1 MQPSP
6 ILLCGTFWVG
16 TRKSSLRCGHTGIT
30 CVTRITCNICTSSC
44 IRYCVHFFNENR
56 GIAYLVTLVRCLTW
70 RYLCWVGSC
79 RQELSVVRNN
89 DCEQGG
95 GYCHQGYTY
104 LPTLCPVMQCKC
116 TRSNGAIAEHKRH
129 LNNDWDRLGTV
140 NALTPVTIII
150 AQHK

>member
-6 ILLCGTFWVG
+6 KFIFCYVGLFGWELESLVLDALAILALLAC
-16 TRKSSLRCGHTGIT
+16 I
-30 CVTRITCNICTSSC
+30 ICTSSC

-56 GIAYLVTLVRCLTW
+56 GIAYLVTQVRCLTW

-104 LPTLCPVMQCKC
+104 LPTLCPVIQCKC
-116 TRSNGAIAEHKRH
+116 TRSNGAIGEHKRH